1 MREAGGRDSKGEEL
15 FYILQVGISLSG
27 SYLDFKPEDSD
38 ELHDML
44 KTSGLGLGKEDVVTF
59 FRYMLKGSQ

>member
-1 MREAGGRDSKGEEL
+1 LREAGGRDSKGEEL